1 MSRSKFI
8 KKEGLSLS
16 CLAMYLLGCQSGERL
31 KTIGELAR
39 DNALSIG
46 LMQAAL
52 KTLENAGCITVQ
64 RSGRNGSFLTHVD
77 YRSLLDYANISR
89 VVCAMPLPYTREYE
103 GLASGLKREFSDV
116 PFYFAHMRGA
126 DIRVEC
132 LRNGIYDLAVV
143 SRLAAEEYVSRPEN
157 GVKIAATLGEH
168 SWVSHQIIRRRGDHG
183 AVRRVG
189 VDCRSMDQKLLTDM
203 IYDPAAVARVE
214 IPYHDCLSRL
224 ENGTIDAVVWNVEN
238 RQVLARYGLEAVPLE
253 GDQRVVLATEAT
265 ILIRSDDR
273 STGKLL
279 DTFVDT
285 HRVRQHQRAVV
296 SEEIEP
302 SY

>member
-1 MSRSKFI
+1 
-8 KKEGLSLS
+8 KEGLSLS
-16 CLAMYLLGCQSGERL
+16 CLAMYLLGCQPGERL

-238 RQVLARYGLEAVPLE
+238 RRVLARYGLEAVPLE

>member
-1 MSRSKFI
+1 M
-8 KKEGLSLS
+8 
-16 CLAMYLLGCQSGERL
+16 
-31 KTIGELAR
+31 
-39 DNALSIG
+39 
-46 LMQAAL
+46 
-52 KTLENAGCITVQ
+52 
-64 RSGRNGSFLTHVD
+64 
-77 YRSLLDYANISR
+77 
-89 VVCAMPLPYTREYE
+89 
-103 GLASGLKREFSDV
+103 
-116 PFYFAHMRGA
+116 
-126 DIRVEC
+126 EC

-143 SRLAAEEYVSRPEN
+143 SRLAAEEYASRPEN
-157 GVKIAATLGEH
+157 GVKIAATLGEQ
-168 SWVSHQIIRRRGDHG
+168 SWVSHQIIRRRGDRC
-183 AVRRVG
+183 AVGRVG

-203 IYDPAAVARVE
+203 VYDPARVARVE
-214 IPYHDCLSRL
+214 VPYHDCLSRL

-238 RQVLARYGLEAVPLE
+238 RQVLARYGLEATPLE

>member
-1 MSRSKFI
+1 M
-8 KKEGLSLS
+8 
-16 CLAMYLLGCQSGERL
+16 
-31 KTIGELAR
+31 
-39 DNALSIG
+39 
-46 LMQAAL
+46 
-52 KTLENAGCITVQ
+52 
-64 RSGRNGSFLTHVD
+64 
-77 YRSLLDYANISR
+77 
-89 VVCAMPLPYTREYE
+89 
-103 GLASGLKREFSDV
+103 KREFSDV

-238 RQVLARYGLEAVPLE
+238 RRCW
-253 GDQRVVLATEAT
+253 LATGW
-265 ILIRSDDR
+265 RPCPGR
-273 STGKLL
+273 GSTRRAGNGSYH
-279 DTFVDT
+279 FNP
-285 HRVRQHQRAVV
+285 QR
-296 SEEIEP
+296 
-302 SY
+302 

>member
-1 MSRSKFI
+1 
-8 KKEGLSLS
+8 
-16 CLAMYLLGCQSGERL
+16 
-31 KTIGELAR
+31 
-39 DNALSIG
+39 
-46 LMQAAL
+46 MQAAL
-52 KTLENAGCITVQ
+52 KTLESAGCITVQ
-64 RSGRNGSFLTHVD
+64 RSGRNGSLTHVD

-143 SRLAAEEYVSRPEN
+143 SRLAAEEYASRPEN

-168 SWVSHQIIRRRGDHG
+168 SWVSHQIIRRRGDRC
-183 AVRRVG
+183 AVGRVG

-203 IYDPAAVARVE
+203 VYDPARVARVE
-214 IPYHDCLSRL
+214 VPYHDCLSRL

-238 RQVLARYGLEAVPLE
+238 RQVLARYGLEATPLE